1 MSVYERLVGLLD
13 SRGAEYR
20 LIHHHGVTTL
30 AGRLRAQPV
39 TCAIVQIGPKFVLAV
54 VRDDQQVALDALR
67 RLHGGA
73 RVSHVTKTMAEELSG
88 CVTGT
93 IVPFSFRPDLS
104 LVMDRELVV
113 AQEILFP
120 AARPDVSIALNTSD
134 YLRFAA
140 PCVASCGQTPLA
152 DAA

>member
-1 MSVYERLVGLLD
+1 MSVYERLIGLLD

-20 LIHHHGVTTL
+20 LIHHDGVATL
-30 AGRLRAQPV
+30 GRLRAQPV
-39 TCAIVQIGPKFVLAV
+39 KCAVVHSGFRFVLAV
-54 VRDDQQVALDALR
+54 VRDDQQVALGTRFSYA
-67 RLHGGA
+67 
-73 RVSHVTKTMAEELSG
+73 TMKIAEELTG

-104 LVMDRELVV
+104 LVMDRDLLA

-120 AARPDVSIALNTSD
+120 AGRPDVSIALNTSD

-140 PCVASCGQTPLA
+140 PRVARIGQTSFA
-152 DAA
+152 EAA

>member
-1 MSVYERLVGLLD
+1 MSVYERLIGLLD

-20 LIHHHGVTTL
+20 LIHHDGVAAL
-30 AGRLRAQPV
+30 GRLRAQPV
-39 TCAIVQIGPKFVLAV
+39 KCAVVHSGFRFTLTV
-54 VRDDQQVALDALR
+54 VRDDQQVSLDAL
-67 RLHGGA
+67 GT
-73 RVSHVTKTMAEELSG
+73 RVSYATMKIAEELTG

-104 LVMDRELVV
+104 LVMDRDLLA

-120 AARPDVSIALNTSD
+120 AGRPDVSIALNTSD

-140 PCVASCGQTPLA
+140 PRVAGIGQTSFA
-152 DAA
+152 EAA

>member
-20 LIHHHGVTTL
+20 LVHHDGVATL
-30 AGRLRAQPV
+30 NGRLRVQPV
-39 TCAIVQIGPKFVLAV
+39 KCV
-54 VRDDQQVALDALR
+54 VVHSGFRFALTVIRDDQQVALDALGTR
-67 RLHGGA
+67 A
-73 RVSHVTKTMAEELSG
+73 AYATMRTAEELTG
-88 CVTGT
+88 CATGT

-104 LVMDRELVV
+104 LVMDRELLA

-120 AARPDVSIALNTSD
+120 AGRPDVSIALNTSD

-140 PCVASCGQTPLA
+140 PRVASIGRLPLA
-152 DAA
+152 EAA